1 MLNPRVLLVE
11 DDSDIRMLFR
21 LALTDAGF
29 IVKEA
34 VDGLEAIG
42 LVQVEEFDAILLD
55 LSMPRIDG
63 VSALDTFKIM
73 RHGQTVPIIAVTALD
88 DPAIEQ
94 RALEAGAVAFLRKPV
109 TPQKVVDTVREHLL
123 KDE

>member
-29 IVKEA
+29 VVKEA

-88 DPAIEQ
+88 DPAVEK

>member
-29 IVKEA
+29 VVKEA

-73 RHGQTVPIIAVTALD
+73 RNGQTVPIIAVTALD
-88 DPAIEQ
+88 DPAIEK